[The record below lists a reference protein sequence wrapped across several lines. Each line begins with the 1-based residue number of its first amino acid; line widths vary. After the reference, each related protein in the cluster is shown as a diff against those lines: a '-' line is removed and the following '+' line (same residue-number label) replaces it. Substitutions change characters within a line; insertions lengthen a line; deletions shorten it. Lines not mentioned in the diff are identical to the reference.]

1 MMSYFFSKK
10 KAPNQSYTPLRRRSS
25 GFALMV
31 ALGLMSFV
39 LLIILGLSTL
49 VQVNSKITS
58 SEKNLATAKQNA
70 LFALNL
76 AIGDLQNEMGPD
88 QRISATAS
96 ILDEFPETEAIDGVK
111 NPYWTGAWNS
121 NDPLDD
127 IKVNQV
133 VSKNRTASDGKP
145 SHFRKWL
152 VSTPINDDTFLPED
166 RIELAKNFGKDSKN
180 AVLLVGAGTVGKES
194 TEENSVYVPRQII
207 NKELENENGYA
218 YWVGDEG
225 VKARVAGAQA
235 KEINNDLDQILN
247 ANNAG
252 TPRLNAIDGFA
263 ELEDISDQSDKIL
276 SMGTAQVVLKEALAG
291 NLDAFKNKFHSLSAF
306 SRGLMVDVKHGG
318 VRKDLSLLFAS
329 ESLPPE
335 YDEEPMFIYDSSLG
349 PTWNY
354 ALRYHNMYKRIQN
367 ESGRNY
373 INTSDFWKDAK
384 TWIPRTDTKYA
395 DIPVPVLARMQLIFS
410 LHAQR
415 NTYNGKENDKLPIND
430 PNKEKEEDKR
440 QEDINLTD
448 VDDWKTSGGANVE
461 QGYKILNPFIPP
473 IPLGTA
479 FTVQDAN
486 ETTYF
491 TTSDTFRD
499 EFPLEFIQNEGEVVI
514 TREDDL
520 GDPTISGYV
529 EFIGNDLSTEEGQE
543 VRITEDF
550 SLEPKGLNAKAFLT
564 IPVYPNAEFYEFR
577 LHFNADAIGTGVKLL
592 SVLIKSDAPPPLPEP
607 QTNYEKILHLMMT
620 PIFYLWNPYNV
631 EIVMD
636 KADENQGAY
645 EYFYTPPEIEFTL
658 DGSNWASLQE
668 FGTFQFGLGGELFN
682 MWSSNNENNYLTGG
696 ESFKIPAGEFRYNIT
711 IPPPTETRY
720 VDDYGLYTD
729 PYLRMQFFNVKG
741 QPKYYHLFSSE
752 TFQAEYSTYE
762 PEPGQTYISYEPDVA
777 NWVESTNDWETHTHM
792 GVFSPVLN
800 YLNVSGMDTS
810 YKKIITQDDVI
821 KFGIRLKNQA
831 FTSKLSMGAGW
842 TNPAPNSYDTGNVSI
857 NESRFIGALNLDTHN
872 SKADPFNQ
880 SDYHKS
886 ESKII
891 TVAGS
896 NLWDNCQ
903 IRLDQNQNF
912 EFVGMKNAPKIAINI
927 DIRGFSE
934 ATTPGKNAFFID
946 PANNYYYDVDE
957 TDTTLA
963 LAPFRIYVDDSI
975 NNSSDIIQKDE
986 TGSDSSSIVFETMAN
1001 DKITKCVAKELPL
1014 IPLLSIAQLDHAPL
1028 GRDYDHFAYFHGR
1041 ELQGNTEAAALNNLQ
1056 SYSLLGENRISK
1068 PAMFRGKTVRK
1079 MAPSFNMA
1087 VGNSWAHPTIPL
1099 TDIIETEGVYE
1110 GYATDRSYLLN
1121 ETLFDSYFFTGLAFP
1136 SGPFKDD
1143 MKEMNQQLSEWISQR
1158 DTLMNANYNFKVPN
1172 TMTQKEVLNTI
1183 SFSNVDTLD
1192 LFDKIANFIEIN
1204 GAFNI
1209 NSTSVD
1215 SWVSQLTSLRGKPV
1229 LYDNSGSGAYN
1240 IDNTNTENTPVLSQ
1254 TIPAEKSLENTGG
1267 TIESIK
1273 QNSWSHYRSL
1283 EDEQLY
1289 KLAEEIVK
1297 QIKARGPFLSLS
1309 QFFNREISEREQFNL
1324 KGAVQTAIDE
1334 SLLNIESTNE
1344 NVTLALKERFEK
1356 NEGNKNW
1363 IANSE
1368 FTSPEIFEGG
1378 NNEGLPGYITQA
1390 SILRPLCPILTARSD
1405 TFIIRAYGDS
1415 KINGKTQSRAWCE
1428 AIVQRRIDLID
1439 EKDQLNPT
1447 ESRSETNAFNRK
1459 FEIVSFR
1466 WLNADEI

>member
-1 MMSYFFSKK
+1 MTFHFFSKK
-10 KAPNQSYTPLRRRSS
+10 KVSKDIPIFRRRRSS

-49 VQVNSKITS
+49 VQVNSNITS
-58 SEKNLATAKQNA
+58 AEKDLATAKQNA

-96 ILDEFPETEAIDGVK
+96 ILDEFPETEAIEGVN
-111 NPYWTGAWNS
+111 NPYWTGSWNS
-121 NDPLDD
+121 NDPLDG

-133 VSKNRTASDGKP
+133 VSKHRTASDGKP
-145 SHFRKWL
+145 THFRKWL
-152 VSTPINDDTFLPED
+152 VSTQINSDSISDED
-166 RIELAKNFGKDSKN
+166 RIEFAKNFGKNSNN
-180 AVLLVGAGTVGKES
+180 AVLLVGSGTVGEEA
-194 TEENSVYVPRQII
+194 TEQSNVYAPRQII
-207 NKELENENGYA
+207 YKEFENENGYA

-225 VKARVAGAQA
+225 VKARVAGTKA
-235 KEINNDLDQILN
+235 KEIDNDLDKIID
-247 ANNAG
+247 ANNSIN
-252 TPRLNAIDGFA
+252 PRLNAIEGFIG
-263 ELEDISDQSDKIL
+263 LGDISDQMDKIL
-276 SMGTAQVVLKEALAG
+276 TLGTAQFAFNEALSG
-291 NLDAFKNKFHSLSAF
+291 NIDAFKSKFHSLSAF
-306 SRGLMVDVKHGG
+306 SRGLMIDVKKGG

-354 ALRYHNMYKRIQN
+354 ALRYHNMYKRIRN
-367 ESGRNY
+367 DSGRNY

-384 TWIPRTDTKYA
+384 TWISRTDTKYA

-415 NTYNGKENDKLPIND
+415 NTYNGKENDKLPIED
-430 PNKEKEEDKR
+430 PNKDIVVGKN
-440 QEDINLTD
+440 QEDIYLENL
-448 VDDWKTSGGANVE
+448 DDWDTSGGADVE
-461 QGYKILNPFIPP
+461 QGYKDLNPFVTIPF
-473 IPLGTA
+473 GTA
-479 FTVQDAN
+479 FTVEDTN
-486 ETTYF
+486 EGTYF
-491 TTSDTFRD
+491 TTSDD
-499 EFPLEFIQNEGEVVI
+499 WKEAFPLEFIQNEGEVVI

-529 EFIGNDLSTEEGQE
+529 EFIGNDSSTEGGQE

-550 SLEPKGLNAKAFLT
+550 SLEPDGLNAKAFLT
-564 IPVYPNAEFYEFR
+564 IPIYPNAEFNEFR
-577 LHFNADAIGTGVKLL
+577 LHFNADAIGTDVKLL
-592 SVLIKSDAPPPLPEP
+592 SLLIKSDAPPPLPKP

-636 KADENQGAY
+636 KANKNKGAY

-658 DGSNWASLQE
+658 DGTNWASLQE
-668 FGTFQFGLGGELFN
+668 FGTFQFGEGGELFN
-682 MWSSNNENNYLTGG
+682 MWSSNNENNYLTNGD
-696 ESFKIPAGEFRYNIT
+696 SFNIPAGEFRYNIT
-711 IPPPTETRY
+711 IPPPTDSDY
-720 VDDYGLYTD
+720 DDDWGEFTD
-729 PYLRMQFFNVKG
+729 PYLRMQFFNVKSTT
-741 QPKYYHLFSSE
+741 KYYNLFSSDSFQE
-752 TFQAEYSTYE
+752 DYTTFQ
-762 PEPGQTYISYEPDVA
+762 PEPGVDYRMYEPDVA

-800 YLNVSGMDTS
+800 YINVSGEGTS
-810 YKKIITQDDVI
+810 YKKIVRPEDVI

-831 FTSKLSMGAGW
+831 FTSKLSLGAGW
-842 TNPAPNSYDTGNVSI
+842 SNPQPNSYSTSNVSI
-857 NESRFIGALNLDTHN
+857 YPSRFIGALNLDTHN
-872 SKADPFNQ
+872 IKADPFNP

-886 ESKII
+886 ESKIL
-891 TVAGS
+891 TVSGR

-903 IRLDQNQNF
+903 IRLDQNENF
-912 EFVGMKNAPKIAINI
+912 EFVGMKNAPKIGINI

-946 PANNYYYDVDE
+946 PANNYYYDIDE

-975 NNSSDIIQKDE
+975 NDSSEIIQKNENSSD
-986 TGSDSSSIVFETMAN
+986 SASIVFETMAN
-1001 DKITKCVAKELPL
+1001 DKISKCVAKELPL
-1014 IPLLSIAQLDHAPL
+1014 IPLLSLAQLDHAPL

-1041 ELQGNTEAAALNNLQ
+1041 ELQGNTKVADENNKQ
-1056 SYSLLGENRISK
+1056 SYSLLGRSRISK
-1068 PAMFRGKTVRK
+1068 PAMFRGKKVRK

-1099 TDIIETEGVYE
+1099 SDIIETEGLYD

-1143 MKEMNQQLSEWISQR
+1143 MKEMNEQLSMWISR
-1158 DTLMNANYNFKVPN
+1158 EGSLLNANYNFKMPN

-1183 SFSNVDTLD
+1183 SSSNVDTLN
-1192 LFDKIANFIEIN
+1192 LFDKIANFIEIK

-1215 SWVSQLTSLRGKPV
+1215 SWVSQLTSLRGKSV
-1229 LYDNSGSGAYN
+1229 LYDDSGTGPYS
-1240 IDNTNTENTPVLSQ
+1240 IDDTNTENTPVLSQ
-1254 TIPAEKSLENTGG
+1254 TIPAEKSLENSGG

-1309 QFFNREISEREQFNL
+1309 QFFNREISEREQFNI

-1405 TFIIRAYGDS
+1405 TFIIRAYGDFKKNGEIKS
-1415 KINGKTQSRAWCE
+1415 KAWCE

-1439 EKDQLNPT
+1439 EVDLLNLT
-1447 ESRSETNAFNRK
+1447 RSRSDTDSFNRK

-1466 WLNADEI
+1466 WLNSDEI